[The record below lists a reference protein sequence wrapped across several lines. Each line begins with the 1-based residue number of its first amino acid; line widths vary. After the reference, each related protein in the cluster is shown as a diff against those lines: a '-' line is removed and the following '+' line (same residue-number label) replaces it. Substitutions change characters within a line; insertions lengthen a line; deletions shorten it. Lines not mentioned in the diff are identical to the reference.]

1 MYSGISTVASHSQ
14 SPQDRCIRSPDSAFQ
29 LHASS
34 AEGIVSYAF
43 MLVSHECLGVCPGL
57 VLAPMT
63 YAREAATGIPFVP
76 NMALGV
82 LITAPFVTVGLILA
96 GQAPWR
102 LYTKAAAIPG
112 VLAGCLWN
120 AGNVSSFLSCLKA
133 ICFQMHAGPRPH
145 SRRELERCER
155 LPCINAIWPDILT
168 AI

>member
-133 ICFQMHAGPRPH
+133 ICFQMHAGPSPH

-155 LPCINAIWPDILT
+155 LPCMKMPYGQT
-168 AI
+168 F